1 LLYYT
6 DICEDFWKKK
16 RGYKEMAKDEKNVK
30 EMAKGI
36 LQEAIDSGLGDDA
49 SFKTSY
55 HLLEVQIEMLDALE
69 KSFKEDGATI
79 TKEYV
84 KGRENICIHPAVD
97 KYTKTSDSA
106 FNKIVKL
113 KEMIDKSTDTST
125 TDELDEFLSEYD

>member
-1 LLYYT
+1 
-6 DICEDFWKKK
+6 
-16 RGYKEMAKDEKNVK
+16 MAR
-30 EMAKGI
+30 GI
-36 LQEAIDSGLGDDA
+36 LQEAIENGLENDA
-49 SFKTSY
+49 SFQTSF

-69 KSFKEDGATI
+69 KSFKSDGATI

-113 KEMIDKSTDTST
+113 KEMIDKATNTD
-125 TDELDEFLSEYD
+125 DDFDINNL

>member
-1 LLYYT
+1 M
-6 DICEDFWKKK
+6 EKNK
-16 RGYKEMAKDEKNVK
+16 KNVK

-36 LQEAIDSGLGDDA
+36 LKEASECGLDKDS
-49 SFKTSY
+49 SFITSY

-69 KSFKEDGATI
+69 KSFKEEGATI

-106 FNKIVKL
+106 FNKILKL
-113 KEMIDKSTDTST
+113 KEMLEKCSTSNQD
-125 TDELDEFLSEYD
+125 DDFENDDL

>member
-1 LLYYT
+1 M
-6 DICEDFWKKK
+6 KKVQ
-16 RGYKEMAKDEKNVK
+16 KNVK

-36 LQEAIDSGLGDDA
+36 LEEAQNNGLKNDA
-49 SFKTSY
+49 SFQTSY
-55 HLLEVQIEMLDALE
+55 HLLEDQIEMLDALE

-106 FNKIVKL
+106 FNKILKI
-113 KEMIDKSTDTST
+113 KEMIENSVPRDDDVF
-125 TDELDEFLSEYD
+125 DEESL